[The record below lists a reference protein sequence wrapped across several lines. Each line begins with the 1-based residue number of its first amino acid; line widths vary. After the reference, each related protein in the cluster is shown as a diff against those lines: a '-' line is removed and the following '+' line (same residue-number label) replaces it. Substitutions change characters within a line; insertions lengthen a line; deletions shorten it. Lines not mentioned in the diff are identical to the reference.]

1 MPRASSAAAD
11 DVERSAE
18 QLLELNIGATAVGT
32 GLNAGEDYRLT
43 VIDNLQR
50 YTGLAVKPADNL
62 FRVTQS
68 MGDVLAYSGAM
79 RRLAVELG
87 KIASDLRLLSMGPRA
102 GLVRNHRC
110 RRCSPVRRSCPA
122 R

>member
-1 MPRASSAAAD
+1 
-11 DVERSAE
+11 
-18 QLLELNIGATAVGT
+18 LLELNVGATAVGT
-32 GLNAGEDYRLT
+32 GLNAGEDFRLKA
-43 VIDNLQR
+43 VQNLQR

-87 KIASDLRLLSMGPRA
+87 RLRATCVS
-102 GLVRNHRC
+102 
-110 RRCSPVRRSCPA
+110 
-122 R
+122 